1 MTSHKKFNIY
11 NALREK
17 HMKLLMGI
25 IAAVAV
31 MLTNQAFA
39 AGKVDMAGGLAL
51 AQKSG
56 CMACHTVDKKIVGPA
71 FKDVSAKY
79 KGNKKA
85 EEMLIA
91 KVTKGGSGVW
101 GAVAMPANGK
111 VLPADMKTLVTWVL
125 AQ

>member
-1 MTSHKKFNIY
+1 
-11 NALREK
+11 
-17 HMKLLMGI
+17 MKLLMGI

-31 MLTNQAFA
+31 MLTSQAFA
-39 AGKVDMAGGLAL
+39 AGKVDMAAGLAL

-56 CMACHTVDKKIVGPA
+56 CTGCHSVDKKIVGPA

-85 EEMLIA
+85 EDMLIA

-101 GAVAMPANGK
+101 GAVPMPANAK
-111 VLPADMKTLVTWVL
+111 VAPADMKTLVTWVL

>member
-1 MTSHKKFNIY
+1 
-11 NALREK
+11 
-17 HMKLLMGI
+17 MKLLMGM

-31 MLTNQAFA
+31 MLTSQAFA
-39 AGKVDMAGGLAL
+39 AGKVDMAAGLAL

-56 CMACHTVDKKIVGPA
+56 CMACHKVDVKLVGPGYKEVA
-71 FKDVSAKY
+71 AKY

-91 KVTKGGSGVW
+91 KVTKGGTGTW
-101 GAVAMPANGK
+101 GTLVMPPNPKVA
-111 VLPADMKTLVTWVL
+111 PADMKTLVQWVL

>member
-1 MTSHKKFNIY
+1 
-11 NALREK
+11 
-17 HMKLLMGI
+17 MKLLMGI

-31 MLTNQAFA
+31 MLTGQAFA
-39 AGKVDMAGGLAL
+39 AAKVDMAAGLAL

-56 CMACHTVDKKIVGPA
+56 CMACHTVEKKIVGPA

-79 KGNKKA
+79 KGDKKA

-91 KVTKGGSGVW
+91 KVTKGGSGAW
-101 GAVAMPANGK
+101 GAVPMPANAK
-111 VLPADMKTLVTWVL
+111 VAPADIKALVTWVL

>member
-1 MTSHKKFNIY
+1 
-11 NALREK
+11 
-17 HMKLLMGI
+17 MKLLMGI

-31 MLTNQAFA
+31 MLTSQAFA
-39 AGKVDMAGGLAL
+39 ASKVDMAGGLAL

-56 CMACHTVDKKIVGPA
+56 CTACHSVDKKIVGPA
-71 FKDVSAKY
+71 FKDVAAKY

-85 EEMLIA
+85 HAMLVA

-101 GAVAMPANGK
+101 GAVPMPANGK
-111 VLPADMKTLVTWVL
+111 VAPADIKTLVTWVL

>member
-1 MTSHKKFNIY
+1 
-11 NALREK
+11 
-17 HMKLLMGI
+17 MKLLMGT

-31 MLTNQAFA
+31 MLTSQAFA
-39 AGKVDMAGGLAL
+39 AGKVDMAAGQAL
-51 AQKSG
+51 AQKNG
-56 CMACHTVDKKIVGPA
+56 CMACHNVDKKIVGPA

-91 KVTKGGSGVW
+91 KITKGGSGVW
-101 GAVAMPANGK
+101 GTIPMPPNAVIKPAE
-111 VLPADMKTLVTWVL
+111 MKTLVQWVL

>member
-1 MTSHKKFNIY
+1 
-11 NALREK
+11 
-17 HMKLLMGI
+17 MKLLMGI

-31 MLTNQAFA
+31 MLTSQACA
-39 AGKVDMAGGLAL
+39 ANKVDMAGGLAL

-56 CMACHTVDKKIVGPA
+56 CTACHSVDKKIVGPA

-85 EEMLIA
+85 EDMLIA

-101 GAVAMPANGK
+101 GAVPMPANAK
-111 VLPADMKTLVTWVL
+111 VAPADIKTLVKWVL

>member
-1 MTSHKKFNIY
+1 
-11 NALREK
+11 
-17 HMKLLMGI
+17 MKLLMGI

-39 AGKVDMAGGLAL
+39 AGKVDMAAGLAL

-56 CMACHTVDKKIVGPA
+56 CMACHTVDKKVVGPA

-79 KGNKKA
+79 KGDKKA
-85 EEMLIA
+85 EDMLIA
-91 KVTKGGSGVW
+91 KVTKGGSGNW
-101 GAVAMPANGK
+101 GTIPMPPNAKVAA
-111 VLPADMKTLVTWVL
+111 ADMKTLVQWVL

>member
-1 MTSHKKFNIY
+1 
-11 NALREK
+11 
-17 HMKLLMGI
+17 MKLLMGT

-31 MLTNQAFA
+31 MLTSQAFA
-39 AGKVDMAGGLAL
+39 ATKVDMAGGLTL

-56 CMACHTVDKKIVGPA
+56 CTACHSVDKKIVGPA

-85 EEMLIA
+85 HDMLVA

-101 GAVAMPANGK
+101 CSTNATQWQSRSSRHENPGNMGFSTISQ
-111 VLPADMKTLVTWVL
+111 L
-125 AQ
+125 